1 MVVWEVLVAAV
12 FETVAVFCAIDIGA
26 TVVVVDL
33 CEGITVLIP
42 CSDVCTCGI
51 DVDVVK
57 GSAVVVVFAAERGV
71 V

>member
-1 MVVWEVLVAAV
+1 MVFDAII
-12 FETVAVFCAIDIGA
+12 VFCAVEMGA
-26 TVVVVDL
+26 TVAVDL

-42 CSDVCTCGI
+42 CSDVCSCGI

-57 GSAVVVVFAAERGV
+57 GSADVVVFAEVCGV

>member
-12 FETVAVFCAIDIGA
+12 FDAIIVFCAVEMGA
-26 TVVVVDL
+26 TVAVDL

-42 CSDVCTCGI
+42 CPDVCSCGI

-57 GSAVVVVFAAERGV
+57 GSAVVVVFAEVCGV